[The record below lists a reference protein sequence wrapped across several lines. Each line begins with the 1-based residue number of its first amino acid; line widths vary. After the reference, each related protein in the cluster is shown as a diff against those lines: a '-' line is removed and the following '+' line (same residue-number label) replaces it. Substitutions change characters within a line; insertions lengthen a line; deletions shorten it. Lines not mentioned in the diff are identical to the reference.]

1 MGSSIYLTGLCRRSQ
16 STDEILK
23 ALHNFCCWNV
33 ANESII
39 PAYSFGF
46 GDGEGGGLSGFTR
59 NGAKNHV

>member
-23 ALHNFCCWNV
+23 ALQNFCCWNV
-33 ANESII
+33 ANESITR
-39 PAYSFGF
+39 AYSFGF
-46 GDGEGGGLSGFTR
+46 GDGEGGGLGGFTR